1 MTARRVYSSEVLA
14 EVARV
19 CCDALGPLGEAVS
32 ARFAV
37 GLREARRRIAA
48 ARTSGFVLPTPPVV
62 RLPFAAL
69 EAAAGREN
77 LLVLAAAL
85 GSDTATLYRY
95 RNQGVPVFTADRLA
109 VKLGM
114 HPCQVW
120 PDWYQVA
127 A

>member
-1 MTARRVYSSEVLA
+1 MTARRVYSPEVLA

-48 ARTSGFVLPTPPVV
+48 ARAAGYVLPAPPVAH
-62 RLPFAAL
+62 LPFAAL

-120 PDWYQVA
+120 PDWYEIA